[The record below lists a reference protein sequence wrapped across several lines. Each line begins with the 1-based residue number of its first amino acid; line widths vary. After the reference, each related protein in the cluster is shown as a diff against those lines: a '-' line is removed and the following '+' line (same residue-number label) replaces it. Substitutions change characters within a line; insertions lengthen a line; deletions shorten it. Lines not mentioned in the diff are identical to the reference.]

1 MPITLVTPAI
11 TVRPS
16 TFTNPSMGQAQ
27 RLEILLAD
35 KQQRGIVHGGAR
47 SGIRA
52 AIEYRDLRHR
62 TTGAVDGE
70 HLLAASSGG
79 LEDANVPML
88 DDVQTGARLSFAE
101 NHFAR
106 RVTAGHNA
114 LDQVTQFGIGESG
127 ENLHLC
133 QGLSAIRTGFR
144 HGAHYRS

>member
-1 MPITLVTPAI
+1 MPMTLVTPAI

-62 TTGAVDGE
+62 TTGDVDGE
-70 HLLAASSGG
+70 HLLAAGG
-79 LEDANVPML
+79 GGFEDANVPTL
-88 DDVQTGARLSFAE
+88 DHVQTGARLSFQPP
-101 NHFAR
+101 
-106 RVTAGHNA
+106 T
-114 LDQVTQFGIGESG
+114 
-127 ENLHLC
+127 
-133 QGLSAIRTGFR
+133 GLKSP
-144 HGAHYRS
+144 